1 MIPRRGRAVNNPT
14 YAVGFCDYIITLA
27 ATLFGEKRIIMRML
41 NQITIALL
49 CAEDTAMPE
58 ILHCDR
64 CGGDSPTDARFCI
77 DCGAPI
83 GAATTGPTTRL
94 TGIVCPACSTNNP
107 EHARFC
113 VVCGRAFGAATPPQ
127 PRPAAPSTLPHA
139 PTRPAARPSD
149 PRMATPPMLMPG
161 HAQPTSTAHRR
172 QGTSHD
178 PGALVFL
185 IGLVALL
192 ASHTI
197 WPGILLLLGLTN
209 LVHHSARG
217 RPDHG
222 VRALLWLGG
231 LALLFATGTFW
242 PGILILF
249 FISMALRGGS
259 RHWYW

>member
-1 MIPRRGRAVNNPT
+1 
-14 YAVGFCDYIITLA
+14 
-27 ATLFGEKRIIMRML
+27 
-41 NQITIALL
+41 
-49 CAEDTAMPE
+49 MPE

-94 TGIVCPACSTNNP
+94 TGIVCPACKTNNP

-113 VVCGRAFGAATPPQ
+113 VVCGRAFGAAAPPQ
-127 PRPAAPSTLPHA
+127 PRPAAGPAPTRPVARPGYPRMPTPPTSAGPA
-139 PTRPAARPSD
+139 PTRPAARPSY
-149 PRMATPPMLMPG
+149 PRMATPPTLLPSRPWPPA
-161 HAQPTSTAHRR
+161 HPPTTKHRR
-172 QGTSHD
+172 QGLGND
-178 PGALVFL
+178 PGGVVFL

-209 LVHHSARG
+209 MVHQAARG

-222 VRALLWLGG
+222 VRGLLWLGG
-231 LALLFATGTFW
+231 LTLLFATGTFW
-242 PGILILF
+242 PGILIIF
-249 FISMALRGGS
+249 FISMVLRGGP

>member
-1 MIPRRGRAVNNPT
+1 
-14 YAVGFCDYIITLA
+14 
-27 ATLFGEKRIIMRML
+27 
-41 NQITIALL
+41 
-49 CAEDTAMPE
+49 MPE

-94 TGIVCPACSTNNP
+94 TGIVCRSCNTNNP

-113 VVCGRAFGAATPPQ
+113 VVCGRAFGAAMPPP
-127 PRPAAPSTLPHA
+127 PRPAAPPA
-139 PTRPAARPSD
+139 AAPVPTRPAARPSY
-149 PRMATPPMLMPG
+149 PRMATPPTLLPSRPWPPS
-161 HAQPTSTAHRR
+161 HPPTTAHHR
-172 QGTSHD
+172 QGLGND
-178 PGALVFL
+178 PGGVVFL

-192 ASHTI
+192 ASNTI
-197 WPGILLLLGLTN
+197 WPGILLLLGFTN
-209 LVHHSARG
+209 LVHQAARG

-222 VRALLWLGG
+222 VRGLLWLGG
-231 LALLFATGTFW
+231 LTLLFATGTFW

-249 FISMALRGGS
+249 FISMALGRGGS

>member
-1 MIPRRGRAVNNPT
+1 
-14 YAVGFCDYIITLA
+14 
-27 ATLFGEKRIIMRML
+27 
-41 NQITIALL
+41 
-49 CAEDTAMPE
+49 MPE

-64 CGGDSPTDARFCI
+64 CGGDNPTDARFCI

-83 GAATTGPTTRL
+83 GAAATGPTTRL
-94 TGIVCPACSTNNP
+94 TGIVCPSCKTNNP

-113 VVCGRAFGAATPPQ
+113 VVCGRAFGAATPAQ
-127 PRPAAPSTLPHA
+127 PRPAAPPAAASA
-139 PTRPAARPSD
+139 PTRPAAHPSY
-149 PRMATPPMLMPG
+149 PRMATPPALMAVRP
-161 HAQPTSTAHRR
+161 HVPSSPQRR
-172 QGTSHD
+172 QGLGDD
-178 PGALVFL
+178 PGAVVFL

-209 LVHHSARG
+209 LVRQGARG

-231 LALLFATGTFW
+231 LTLLFATGTFW
-242 PGILILF
+242 PGILILI
-249 FISMALRGGS
+249 FIGMAIGGGRS

>member
-1 MIPRRGRAVNNPT
+1 
-14 YAVGFCDYIITLA
+14 
-27 ATLFGEKRIIMRML
+27 
-41 NQITIALL
+41 
-49 CAEDTAMPE
+49 MPE

-64 CGGDSPTDARFCI
+64 CGGDNPNDARFCI

-94 TGIVCPACSTNNP
+94 TGIICRSCNTNNP

-113 VVCGRAFGAATPPQ
+113 VVCGRAFGAAAPPQ
-127 PRPAAPSTLPHA
+127 PRSAAPPAATPA
-139 PTRPAARPSD
+139 PTRPAARPSY
-149 PRMATPPMLMPG
+149 PRMATPPTLTPWRQWSPARPPMP
-161 HAQPTSTAHRR
+161 THRR
-172 QGTSHD
+172 QGLGND
-178 PGALVFL
+178 PGGVVFL

-209 LVHHSARG
+209 LVHQAARG

-222 VRALLWLGG
+222 VRGLIWLGG
-231 LALLFATGTFW
+231 LTLLFATGTFW

-249 FISMALRGGS
+249 FISMAMGGGA

>member
-1 MIPRRGRAVNNPT
+1 
-14 YAVGFCDYIITLA
+14 
-27 ATLFGEKRIIMRML
+27 
-41 NQITIALL
+41 
-49 CAEDTAMPE
+49 MPE

-77 DCGAPI
+77 DCGAPV

-94 TGIVCPACSTNNP
+94 TGIVCPACNTNNP
-107 EHARFC
+107 DHARFC
-113 VVCGRAFGAATPPQ
+113 VVCGRAFGATAPAQPRPIA
-127 PRPAAPSTLPHA
+127 PRPAAPA
-139 PTRPAARPSD
+139 PTQPAARPSY
-149 PRMATPPMLMPG
+149 PRMATPPTLVPG
-161 HAQPTSTAHRR
+161 RALPPTPPPSTAQRR

-178 PGALVFL
+178 PGAVVFL

-209 LVHHSARG
+209 LVHQAARG

-222 VRALLWLGG
+222 VRALFWLGG
-231 LALLFATGTFW
+231 LTLLFATGTFW

-249 FISMALRGGS
+249 FISMALGKGGS